1 MFYLVPVFIILPLIL
16 MAVMIIVPNHI
27 GKKLYPSFTKIKSSV
42 LQIKR
47 NDLFNLLTNYENYP
61 IWLKYL
67 SVVHVEKREDEKLK
81 IMQTYS
87 DRKTSQQLT
96 EVRKINTDNRTEI
109 SIVKLENEFAVLW
122 TYILEDEEEDKT
134 KITIKETTYVYHPYF
149 RFIFKYILTDENGK
163 GEFLMRLKNFV
174 NNKYKIKKN

>member
-27 GKKLYPSFTKIKSSV
+27 GKKLPPSFTKTRCSV

-47 NDLFNLLTNYENYP
+47 NDLFDLLVNYENYP

-67 SVVHVEKREDEKLK
+67 SVVQVEKSENDKLK
-81 IMQTYS
+81 IIQTYS
-87 DRKTSQQLT
+87 NRKTSQVLT
-96 EVRKINTDNRTEI
+96 EVRRINTDDRTEV
-109 SIVKLENEFAVLW
+109 SIVKLEDEFTVLW
-122 TYILEDEEEDKT
+122 TYILEDENEDRT
-134 KITIKETTYVYHPYF
+134 KITIKETAYVYHPYF

-163 GEFLMRLKNFV
+163 NEFLIKLKKYI
-174 NNKYKIKKN
+174 NKK

>member
-1 MFYLVPVFIILPLIL
+1 MFYLVPVFIILPLVL

-27 GKKLYPSFTKIKSSV
+27 GKKLYPSFTKTKSSV
-42 LQIKR
+42 LEIKR
-47 NDLFNLLTNYENYP
+47 NDLFDLLVNYENYP

-67 SVVHVEKREDEKLK
+67 SVVHVEKIEDDKLK

-87 DRKTSQQLT
+87 NRKTYQELT
-96 EVRKINTDNRTEI
+96 EVRRINTDGRTEI
-109 SIVKLENEFAVLW
+109 SIVKLENEFTVLW
-122 TYILEDEEEDKT
+122 TYILEDEGENKT

-163 GEFLMRLKNFV
+163 NEFLIKLKKYV
-174 NNKYKIKKN
+174 NKNNR

>member
-16 MAVMIIVPNHI
+16 MAVMILVPNHI
-27 GKKLYPSFTKIKSSV
+27 GKKLYPSFTKTKSSV

-47 NDLFNLLTNYENYP
+47 NDLFEILVNYENYP

-67 SVVHVEKREDEKLK
+67 SLVQVEKIENDKLK

-87 DRKTSQQLT
+87 NRRTYQELT
-96 EVRKINTDNRTEI
+96 EVRRINTDDRTEV
-109 SIVKLENEFAVLW
+109 SIVKLENEFTVLW
-122 TYILEDEEEDKT
+122 TYILEDEGEDKT

-163 GEFLMRLKNFV
+163 NEFLIKLKKYV
-174 NNKYKIKKN
+174 NKNNR